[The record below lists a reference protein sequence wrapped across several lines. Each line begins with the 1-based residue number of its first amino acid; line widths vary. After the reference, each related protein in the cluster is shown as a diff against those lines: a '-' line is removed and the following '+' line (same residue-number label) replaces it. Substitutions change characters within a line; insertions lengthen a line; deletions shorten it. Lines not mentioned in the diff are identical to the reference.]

1 MADVQLIR
9 QMLPDDLDQV
19 MVVETRSYA
28 FPWTYGIFSD
38 CLDADYE
45 CWVLEHPRV
54 GHLAGHAVL
63 NVAAGESHLL
73 NICVLRE
80 HQGEGLGR
88 LLLNH
93 VLGRAGAREAER
105 VFLEVRPTNRSAIAL
120 YKSAGFEE
128 IGIRKNYYPS
138 SRGHEDAQVM
148 ALSLPQPGVTA

>member
-1 MADVQLIR
+1 
-9 QMLPDDLDQV
+9 MLPDDLDQV
-19 MVVETRSYA
+19 MVVETRSYS
-28 FPWTYGIFSD
+28 FPWTHGIFSD
-38 CLDADYE
+38 CLSADYE
-45 CWVLEHPRV
+45 CWVLEHPKV
-54 GHLAGHAVL
+54 GQLAGHAVL

-80 HQGEGLGR
+80 YQGSGLGR

-93 VLGRAGAREAER
+93 VVKRAGAREAER

-138 SRGHEDAQVM
+138 AQGHEDAQVM
-148 ALSLPQPGVTA
+148 ALTLPKPACP